1 MKQVDENIF
10 KINTHLSFLSNCC
23 NHQRPLLT
31 SIALASMSR
40 PNVRKVVQIECTVAS
55 LWILLFGKR
64 IRAYSFPLRGHAVKY
79 PDTTYHKNRIIM
91 KFE

>member
-23 NHQRPLLT
+23 NHHNPLLT

-40 PNVRKVVQIECTVAS
+40 PNVRKVVQIECTVLS
-55 LWILLFGKR
+55 LCILLFGNR
-64 IRAYSFPLRGHAVKY
+64 IRAYSLPLSGHAVKY
-79 PDTTYHKNRIIM
+79 PDTT
-91 KFE
+91 